1 MEWLATN
8 GFGFGFGFGFVGS
21 GRQLSWVGDG
31 VRNGEKSSNLSVCPL
46 LVIWITATSK
56 TKWTGL
62 VLQGHYRTNTICSF
76 YGTCPARLAGLTS
89 GKNLPIR
96 KQRQFFRKKE
106 NATFLFSIFKF
117 CCVILI
123 YSILLWCFIWTS
135 RERVH
140 KKPGKNPKVCVWGN
154 FEWGKKHWNH
164 ALWPL

>member
-1 MEWLATN
+1 MALALALWA
-8 GFGFGFGFGFVGS
+8 VAD
-21 GRQLSWVGDG
+21 SWAGWVMAFAMA
-31 VRNGEKSSNLSVCPL
+31 RNRLICLSVL
-46 LVIWITATSK
+46 YWWYES
-56 TKWTGL
+56 
-62 VLQGHYRTNTICSF
+62 LQLQKQNELGWCYKDIIRTNTICSF